1 MQHQNL
7 GLPQRQGLYDPQFE
21 HDACGIGFVVNIKGQ
36 KSHTIVRQALTVL
49 SNLAH
54 RGGAGSEDNT
64 GDGAGILLQVPDKFF
79 RSVCPQVGIELPPDG
94 HYGVGMAFLPLER
107 NERKAVQAKIET
119 IVREEGQTV
128 LGWRYLPV
136 NESSLGYT
144 ARINRPHI
152 SQLFIG
158 AAEGLD
164 PLAFERS
171 LYV

>member
-36 KSHTIVRQALTVL
+36 KSHSIVRQALTVL

-79 RSVCPQVGIELPPDG
+79 RSVCPQSHRIAARRPLWRR
-94 HYGVGMAFLPLER
+94 HGVPAPRAQRTQER
-107 NERKAVQAKIET
+107 T
-119 IVREEGQTV
+119 GQ
-128 LGWRYLPV
+128 
-136 NESSLGYT
+136 
-144 ARINRPHI
+144 
-152 SQLFIG
+152 
-158 AAEGLD
+158 D
-164 PLAFERS
+164 
-171 LYV
+171 

>member
-1 MQHQNL
+1 MQQQSL
-7 GLPQRQGLYDPQFE
+7 GLPDRQGLYDPQFE

-49 SNLAH
+49 ANLAH

-79 RSVCPQVGIELPPDG
+79 RSVCPRVGIQLPKAG
-94 HYGVGMAFLPLER
+94 KYGVGMAFLPLEKGA
-107 NERKAVQAKIET
+107 RKVIQNRIED

-136 NESSLGYT
+136 NESLSV
-144 ARINRPHI
+144 RPK
-152 SQLFIG
+152 
-158 AAEGLD
+158 A
-164 PLAFERS
+164 
-171 LYV
+171 